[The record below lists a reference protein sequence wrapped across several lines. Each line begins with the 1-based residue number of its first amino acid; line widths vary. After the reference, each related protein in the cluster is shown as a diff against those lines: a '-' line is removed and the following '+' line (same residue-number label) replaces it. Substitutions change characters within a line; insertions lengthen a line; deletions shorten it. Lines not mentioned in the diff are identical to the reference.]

1 MLEEL
6 ANHEDEAKRAEY
18 QLFWNEFG
26 QVLKEGIGEDASN
39 LERLS
44 KLLRF
49 ASTQNETDIQN
60 VSLADYLGRM
70 KEGQDKIYYVTAET
84 YLAAKNSPHLEI
96 FKKKGIEVLL
106 LTDRVDEWM
115 LSFLSEF
122 NEKQL
127 VSVAKGDLDLGTLE
141 DEKEKE
147 EQQQVE
153 KEFADLITRMKTSLV
168 DKAKDVRITFRLTDS
183 PSCLVADE
191 NELSGNLLR
200 MLKAA
205 GQQAPDTK
213 PILEINPHHPLV
225 KRMESDAVHFDDL
238 THLIFD
244 QALLAEGGHI
254 ADPASFVRR
263 MNSLLL
269 K

>member
-1 MLEEL
+1 M
-6 ANHEDEAKRAEY
+6 
-18 QLFWNEFG
+18 
-26 QVLKEGIGEDASN
+26 
-39 LERLS
+39 
-44 KLLRF
+44 
-49 ASTQNETDIQN
+49 
-60 VSLADYLGRM
+60 
-70 KEGQDKIYYVTAET
+70 
-84 YLAAKNSPHLEI
+84 
-96 FKKKGIEVLL
+96 